1 MSAWGN
7 TDSPY
12 SKPRL
17 PKERNVRK
25 SFTFVTANNT
35 VVGASA
41 IIFTAPTLATTPA
54 NIGVVAGMYVSV
66 SSNTAYPDLLGANG
80 KPGFFASNVVVASVG
95 TGFNGN
101 TVTFTGGIT
110 TRAISAGET
119 VVFDTR
125 IPYTSGELANT
136 YYADTILV
144 TQTRIVNANVIIA
157 NTHTGWTHVY
167 RTVNNDGTQRFRKEV
182 LVVTSGATASNISS
196 GNTSSN
202 GVYRGV

>member
-17 PKERNVRK
+17 SKERNVRK
-25 SFTFVTANNT
+25 SYTFVTANST
-35 VVGASA
+35 VAGASA

-66 SSNTAYPDLLGANG
+66 SSNTTYRDLLGANG
-80 KPGFFASNVVVASVG
+80 VPGFFASNVVVSSVG

-110 TRAISAGET
+110 TRAINAGET

-125 IPYTSGELANT
+125 IPYVSNELANT

-144 TQTRIVNANVIIA
+144 TATRIVNANVVIA
-157 NTHTGWTHVY
+157 NTHTGWSHVY
-167 RTVNNDGTQRFRKEV
+167 RTVNNDGTVRFRKEV
-182 LVVTSGATASNISS
+182 LIVTANAAASNISS

-202 GVYRGV
+202 GIYRGV